1 MSDDLND
8 LTTFTDRNWNGWHP
22 DRPDTAKLEP
32 RTPGN
37 DHEFYLT
44 NASDA
49 VHEMGIS
56 KSYSFIKGTEYTVIF
71 EYRTLS
77 ETDIIVL
84 AGGLEQAYG
93 PHPPSPG
100 WTRLTVPLP
109 YVKKDGGTHPI
120 SIRLWSR
127 SAGSEPHRYD
137 LDNILVR
144 SIPD

>member
-56 KSYSFIKGTEYTVIF
+56 KPYSFIKGTEYTVILNTGP
-71 EYRTLS
+71 YRKRTSSCWREAWSKHTGHIHRLP
-77 ETDIIVL
+77 
-84 AGGLEQAYG
+84 AGRA
-93 PHPPSPG
+93 
-100 WTRLTVPLP
+100 
-109 YVKKDGGTHPI
+109 
-120 SIRLWSR
+120 
-127 SAGSEPHRYD
+127 
-137 LDNILVR
+137 
-144 SIPD
+144 

>member
-56 KSYSFIKGTEYTVIF
+56 KSYSFIKGTEYTAWSKHTGHIH
-71 EYRTLS
+71 RLP
-77 ETDIIVL
+77 
-84 AGGLEQAYG
+84 AGRA
-93 PHPPSPG
+93 
-100 WTRLTVPLP
+100 
-109 YVKKDGGTHPI
+109 
-120 SIRLWSR
+120 
-127 SAGSEPHRYD
+127 
-137 LDNILVR
+137 
-144 SIPD
+144 